1 MNRRSNAHL
10 QTPEVRAKRARAIRR
25 AFRLK
30 RKAAAAAAGPAL
42 IPLDAVPGET
52 APLLEYASL
61 PRRAG
66 ARRVK
71 EQPPERERID
81 LAKGIVA
88 LLYRV
93 LR

>member
-25 AFRLK
+25 TFRLK
-30 RKAAAAAAGPAL
+30 RKAAAATTAL
-42 IPLDAVPGET
+42 IPLDAVPGEA
-52 APLLEYASL
+52 APVLQYA
-61 PRRAG
+61 RAG

-71 EQPPERERID
+71 EPERERMD